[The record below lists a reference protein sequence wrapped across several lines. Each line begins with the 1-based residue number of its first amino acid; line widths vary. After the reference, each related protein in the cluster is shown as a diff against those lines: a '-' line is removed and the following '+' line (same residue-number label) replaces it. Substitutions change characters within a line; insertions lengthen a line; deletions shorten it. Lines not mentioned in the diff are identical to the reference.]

1 MGEIPSMYWMILIG
15 AVAGFFCFVLYQMG
29 MLIRDS
35 RDIVKNTEETV
46 KVLNGIVKDA
56 DEIVAELK
64 GTVFEINRVV
74 LVPVRKISSVFGVV
88 SGLAEGMGSKKS
100 S

>member
-1 MGEIPSMYWMILIG
+1 MYWMILIG
-15 AVAGFFCFVLYQMG
+15 VVAGFFCFVLYQMG

-35 RDIVKNTEETV
+35 RNIVKNTEETL
-46 KVLNGIVKDA
+46 KVLNGIVKDV
-56 DEIVAELK
+56 DEIVSELK
-64 GTVFEINRVV
+64 GTVYEVNRAV

-88 SGLAEGMGSKKS
+88 SGLAEGIGSKRS